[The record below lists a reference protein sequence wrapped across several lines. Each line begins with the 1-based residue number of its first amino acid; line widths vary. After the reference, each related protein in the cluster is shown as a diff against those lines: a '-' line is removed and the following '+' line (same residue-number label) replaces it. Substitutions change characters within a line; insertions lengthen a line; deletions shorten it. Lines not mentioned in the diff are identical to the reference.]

1 MHNLSSKRII
11 NGAYYD
17 VDRAVSIWFDQMIA
31 SGAIISTN
39 MILEKSKQF
48 AVTLNKDFNPTTGW
62 LWRWQKRDGIS
73 LKKIHGETASAD
85 SESANNFIN
94 TLFPNLIEGYKSS
107 DIFNADESGLF
118 FKALPVS
125 TLSRKES
132 HNNGFKSSKDRLTL
146 LFICNATGD
155 YKKAKF
161 ISECDAAPSAENEQ
175 EDITETISD
184 LSGDEFDNYIRCD
197 DNLVCCGQLTDEEI
211 VKEISLEKEDNE
223 DYSDSDAED
232 EIPDEIPSLPNVLN
246 SLTTVRKFLLP
257 QNEFIQELENI
268 EEYVYKNYLKK
279 ITQSKITDYFKETPS
294 SE

>member
-1 MHNLSSKRII
+1 MHNLSSKRIR
-11 NGAYYD
+11 NGACYD
-17 VDRAVSIWFDQMIA
+17 VDRAVSIWFDQMRA

-62 LWRWQKRDGIS
+62 LWRWQKREGIS
-73 LKKIHGETASAD
+73 LKKIHGEAASAD
-85 SESANNFIN
+85 SGSANNFIN

-107 DIFNADESGLF
+107 DIFDADESVR
-118 FKALPVS
+118 P
-125 TLSRKES
+125 LSITRC
-132 HNNGFKSSKDRLTL
+132 FQ
-146 LFICNATGD
+146 
-155 YKKAKF
+155 KAKF
-161 ISECDAAPSAENEQ
+161 ISECDAAPSAKNEQ

-232 EIPDEIPSLPNVLN
+232 EIPDEIPSLSNVLN

-279 ITQSKITDYFKETPS
+279 ITQSKITDYFKETPA

>member
-1 MHNLSSKRII
+1 MHNLSSKRIR
-11 NGAYYD
+11 NGACYD
-17 VDRAVSIWFDQMIA
+17 VDRAVSIWFDQMRA

-62 LWRWQKRDGIS
+62 LWRWQKREGIS
-73 LKKIHGETASAD
+73 LKKIHGEAASAD

-223 DYSDSDAED
+223 DYSGSDAE
-232 EIPDEIPSLPNVLN
+232 DEIPSLPNVLN

-268 EEYVYKNYLKK
+268 EEY
-279 ITQSKITDYFKETPS
+279 SF
-294 SE
+294 